1 MEKNTRQSSITVN
14 QFSLEWP
21 FGSNYV
27 ESIVCLFNLQ
37 LFQSYF
43 FTKYDPI
50 ISTSS
55 RVTSVSIRTTNK
67 PLSSIKFLNWGIIK
81 ITLNS

>member
-14 QFSLEWP
+14 QFSLELP

-37 LFQSYF
+37 LFQHYF

-55 RVTSVSIRTTNK
+55 KSDSVFLNKNNKSI
-67 PLSSIKFLNWGIIK
+67 SSIKFLN
-81 ITLNS
+81 